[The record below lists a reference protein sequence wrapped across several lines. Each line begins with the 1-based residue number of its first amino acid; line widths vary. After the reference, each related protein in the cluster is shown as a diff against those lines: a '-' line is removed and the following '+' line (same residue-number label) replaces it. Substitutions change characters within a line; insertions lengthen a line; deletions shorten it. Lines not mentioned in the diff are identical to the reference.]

1 MPRRFSESGNDM
13 DWRDRL
19 VIPGRLR
26 LRFVVAAGLLV
37 LTTVTASVWTFFALT
52 RLSGIVTDTVQQSES
67 VTAVTSR
74 LAGALEREDDA
85 VLLILAG
92 DDRGTQVLARERT
105 VVDRAVA
112 DLFQVLGPDDEREL
126 ANPLRAELQAYRQAS
141 DAVVSVASEREALVE
156 YHQKANP
163 VLRRGV
169 ALTTRIR
176 DRHFALA
183 REAVGGARDEAAA
196 ARRAVLLITLAALVI
211 AVAVAWHLTRTV
223 VGPLRRLTDG
233 ANAIRS
239 GNFSER
245 INVSSRDELGE
256 LAGAFNQMA
265 EDLAEFRRTNVS
277 EVVRAKNTLEATLEA
292 LPDAVVLLDGTGRI
306 QSMNRAAVTTLA
318 SAGVHDPQRLEDLRI
333 EGLDLNAVVR
343 AVSTGTD
350 VVNPPDLTQTI
361 RVERDG
367 TVQRLL
373 PRVVP
378 VSALNPHQRGVILLL
393 YEVTD
398 LVRLDEM
405 RSELVAVASHELQT
419 PLTTLRMTLHMLK
432 EASDTLPERQRQL
445 VDTSLIGVDQ
455 LTSTVHEFLDLTRIE
470 AGQLRLNLEPVQAA
484 AVVAEAIVRVEGQAA
499 AQGILVT
506 NQIDAGLPH
515 LVADPLRLRAVFD
528 NILSNAL
535 KYTPRGGTV
544 TLESGVAAAANGQ
557 AEAVSISIT
566 DTGPG
571 IPAAYHSRVFDKFFR
586 LEHHHAEARP
596 GARGAGIG
604 LYMCKQIV
612 ELHGG
617 TITCGAGLEGSG
629 TRITVT
635 LPAALQSTDI
645 IDETVSYA
653 AR

>member
-1 MPRRFSESGNDM
+1 M

-19 VIPGRLR
+19 TIPGRLS

-52 RLSGIVTDTVQQSES
+52 RLSGIVTDTVRQSES

-92 DDRGTQVLARERT
+92 DNRGSQVLAQERA
-105 VVDRAVA
+105 VVDQAVS

-126 ANPLRAELQAYRQAS
+126 ATPLRTELQVYRQAS
-141 DAVVSVASEREALVE
+141 DAVISVAPEREALVQ
-156 YHQKANP
+156 YHQRANP
-163 VLRRGV
+163 VLRRAV
-169 ALTTRIR
+169 ALTTGIR
-176 DRHFALA
+176 DQHFTLA
-183 REAVGGARDEAAA
+183 RQAVGRARDEAAA
-196 ARRAVLLITLAALVI
+196 ARRAVLLITLAALGI
-211 AVAVAWHLTRTV
+211 AVVVAWHLTRTV
-223 VGPLRRLTDG
+223 VGPLRRLTKG
-233 ANAIRS
+233 ANAIRR

-245 INVSSRDELGE
+245 IAVASRDELGD

-277 EVVRAKNTLEATLEA
+277 EVVRSKNTLEATLEA
-292 LPDAVVLLDGTGRI
+292 LPDAVVLLDAGGHI
-306 QSMNRAAVTTLA
+306 QSMNRAALMTLE
-318 SAGVHDPQRLEDLRI
+318 SAGVRDPRRLEDLRI
-333 EGLDLNAVVR
+333 DGLDMNAVTRVI
-343 AVSTGTD
+343 ATGAG
-350 VVNPPDLTQTI
+350 VGAASDLAQTI

-367 TVQRLL
+367 VVQRLL

-378 VSALNPHQRGVILLL
+378 VSGLNPQQRGAILLL

-419 PLTTLRMTLHMLK
+419 PLTTLRMALLMLK
-432 EASDTLPERQRQL
+432 EGADALPDRHRQL

-455 LTSTVHEFLDLTRIE
+455 LTETVHEFLDLTRIE
-470 AGQLRLNLEPVQAA
+470 AGQLRLNLEAVQVT
-484 AVVAEAIVRVEGQAA
+484 VVVSDALRRVEGQAT
-499 AQGILVT
+499 AQGIAVSHHVGS
-506 NQIDAGLPH
+506 QLPRV
-515 LVADPLRLRAVFD
+515 VADPLRLRAVFD

-535 KYTPRGGTV
+535 KYTPSGGTV
-544 TLESGVAAAANGQ
+544 TIDSCVAPGMDGTHDT
-557 AEAVSISIT
+557 VSISVT

-571 IPAAYHSRVFDKFFR
+571 IPPAFRSRIFDKFFR
-586 LEHHHAEARP
+586 LEQHQNDTRA

-604 LYMCKQIV
+604 LYMCRQIV

-617 TITCGAGLEGSG
+617 MIGCTAGPEGRG

-635 LPAALQSTDI
+635 LPTVQQLTGI
-645 IDETVSYA
+645 HDETATYA
-653 AR
+653 SR